1 MTTIQPPPITVL
13 DTLVDSLEKAAVYNG
28 DVQVAPAVVLW
39 PDQTSQWATLLP
51 LLRAVLPQLLTL
63 GEYDPSAR
71 TGPATWIKCM
81 LARTLPEA
89 AWPEDVVPVLYMP
102 GVAKTDLRA
111 VESCPRHLQPLA
123 ELQYRGV
130 FFTQK
135 NGRDWSVFSYL
146 KTSNGTGLGL
156 DVAQD
161 AKTQEAITRAL
172 GHLADT
178 PVSKLRGRRLE
189 ASDFD
194 SLLTDDPVRDILR
207 WLNDPKA
214 AKDKWSE
221 QVWGAFR
228 SVCKSDFGFDP
239 QAEGE
244 LVGAE
249 QLGKGENG
257 WAAVW
262 SRFAESPRL
271 YPNLP
276 ALLRK
281 AEGSFNPG
289 LFTEKSSWPGANEKE
304 EATLRAALQKLD
316 GVASHEAAK
325 SIKTLEQQHGQRRD
339 WVWASLGMSS
349 LANALGHLAVLA
361 DVASQALGG
370 QTAVEMSTVYLQGA
384 WRADASV
391 WRALA
396 CVEQKEDVAAVTAA
410 ARSIYLPWVEAAA
423 ERLQEI
429 VVKSGFPVKG
439 EAARKS
445 VKPAKAECI
454 FFADGLRFDVGQ
466 TLREELEDSGLAVET
481 SFKWQGLPSV
491 TGTCKPAV
499 SPIAHLLTGTVDDG
513 NFVPSVAE
521 SGDSLATHRFRK
533 LLDEVGVQFLGK
545 EDIGDPKGKGWCEHG
560 ELDHVGHQE
569 GAKLARRLPEQI
581 RQMRERIAELLAA
594 GWKTVR
600 VVTDHGWLLMPGG
613 LPKADLPNYLA
624 ETRWGRCAIL
634 KDSSAPTPLVVPW
647 RWSADIRVALPQ
659 GIGSYKSNKEY
670 THGGLSLQECFTPE
684 LVVTSPGGAA
694 GEVAITEVTWVG
706 LRCRIE
712 VDGECVDLKV
722 DLRTKP
728 AMADSSLAKGGKPL
742 SDAGKAS
749 LVVEDNS
756 AEGTIAVVVVINADG
771 AVISKATT
779 TVGGES

>member
-1 MTTIQPPPITVL
+1 M
-13 DTLVDSLEKAAVYNG
+13 
-28 DVQVAPAVVLW
+28 
-39 PDQTSQWATLLP
+39 
-51 LLRAVLPQLLTL
+51 
-63 GEYDPSAR
+63 
-71 TGPATWIKCM
+71 
-81 LARTLPEA
+81 
-89 AWPEDVVPVLYMP
+89 
-102 GVAKTDLRA
+102 
-111 VESCPRHLQPLA
+111 
-123 ELQYRGV
+123 

-178 PVSKLRGRRLE
+178 PITKLHGRRLE

-207 WLNDPKA
+207 WLNDPQA
-214 AKDKWSE
+214 ANEKWSE

-228 SVCKSDFGFDP
+228 SVCKSEFDFDP
-239 QAEGE
+239 EADGE

-249 QLGKGENG
+249 KLGKGENG
-257 WAAVW
+257 WASVW
-262 SRFAESPRL
+262 SRFTESPRL

-281 AEGSFNPG
+281 AEASFQPT
-289 LFTEKSSWPGANEKE
+289 LFTEQSSWPGANDKE
-304 EATLRAALQKLD
+304 EDALRAALSKLED
-316 GVASHEAAK
+316 VAANDAIA
-325 SIKTLEQQHGQRRD
+325 SIKTLEDKHGPRRE
-339 WVWASLGMSS
+339 WVWASLGMSP

-361 DVASQALGG
+361 EVAAESLGG
-370 QTAVEMSTVYLQGA
+370 QTAAEMSTGYLQGA

-391 WRALA
+391 WRALH
-396 CVEQKEDVAAVTAA
+396 CVERKEDVTAVTAA
-410 ARSIYLPWVEAAA
+410 VRSAYLPWLEAAA

-429 VVKSGFPVKG
+429 VTKSGFPVKA
-439 EAARKS
+439 ETAPKS
-445 VKPAKAECI
+445 VKPAKGECVL
-454 FFADGLRFDVGQ
+454 FADGLRFDVGQ
-466 TLREELEDSGLAVET
+466 ALREDLEAKGFSVET
-481 SFKWQGLPSV
+481 TPRWQGLPSV

-521 SGDSLATHRFRK
+521 TGDSLAIHRFRK
-533 LLDEVGVQFLGK
+533 LLAEAGVQDLGK
-545 EDIGDPKGKGWCEHG
+545 EGAGDPKGKGWCEHG
-560 ELDHVGHQE
+560 ELDHIGHQE

-581 RQMRERIAELLAA
+581 RQMRERITELLAA
-594 GWKTVR
+594 GWKKVR

-670 THGGLSLQECFTPE
+670 THGGLSLQECLTPE
-684 LVVTSPGGAA
+684 LVVTSAA
-694 GEVAITEVTWVG
+694 GAVGDVAISEVTWLG
-706 LRCRIE
+706 LRCRVQ
-712 VDGECVDLKV
+712 VDGEIADHRV

-728 AMADSSLAKGGKPL
+728 AMAESSLAKGGKAL

-749 LVVEDNS
+749 LVVEDDS
-756 AEGTIAVVVVINADG
+756 AEGMVAVVVVINAEG
-771 AVISKATT
+771 TVISKATT

>member
-1 MTTIQPPPITVL
+1 MTANKPAPITVL
-13 DTLVDSLEKAAVYNG
+13 DSLVDSLEKTTVYNG
-28 DVQVAPAVVLW
+28 NVQVAPAVVLW
-39 PDQTSQWATLLP
+39 PDEASQWLPLIP
-51 LLRAVLPQLLTL
+51 LLREVLPQLLIL
-63 GEYDPSAR
+63 GEYDPSMR
-71 TGPATWIKCM
+71 TGPAPWVKCM

-89 AWPEDVVPVLYMP
+89 TWPDGVVPVLYMP
-102 GVAKTDLRA
+102 GVARGDLRA
-111 VESCPRHLQPLA
+111 VENCPRHLQPLA

-135 NGRDWSVFSYL
+135 NGRDWTVFSYL
-146 KTSNGTGLGL
+146 KTSNETGLGL

-178 PVSKLRGRRLE
+178 PVAKLSGRRLE

-214 AKDKWSE
+214 AKEKWGE

-228 SVCKSDFGFDP
+228 SVCKSEFGFDP
-239 QAEGE
+239 DADGE

-249 QLGKGENG
+249 KLGKGENG

-262 SRFAESPRL
+262 SRFIESPRL

-276 ALLRK
+276 LLLRK
-281 AEGSFNPG
+281 AEASSQPN
-289 LFTEKSSWPGANEKE
+289 LFTKRSSWPGANEKE
-304 EATLRAALQKLD
+304 EGYLREALSKLN
-316 GVASHEAAK
+316 GVASHEAIE
-325 SIKTLEQQHGQRRD
+325 SIKALEEQHGQRRD
-339 WVWASLGMSS
+339 WVWESLGMSP

-361 DVASQALGG
+361 DVACQALGG
-370 QTAVEMSTVYLQGA
+370 QTAAEMGTVYLQGA
-384 WRADASV
+384 WLADASV

-396 CVEQKEDVAAVTAA
+396 YVEQKEDVAAVTAA
-410 ARSIYLPWVEAAA
+410 TRAIYLPWVEAAA

-429 VVKSGFPVKG
+429 VMKDGFPVEG
-439 EAARKS
+439 EAARKRVNLS
-445 VKPAKAECI
+445 KAECVL
-454 FFADGLRFDVGQ
+454 FADGLRFDVGQ
-466 TLREELEDSGLAVET
+466 VLREELETSGLSVET
-481 SFKWQGLPSV
+481 GFRWQGLPSI

-499 SPIAHLLTGTVDDG
+499 SPISHLLTGTVDDG
-513 NFVPSVAE
+513 NFIPSVAK
-521 SGDSLATHRFRK
+521 SGDSLATHRFRN
-533 LLDEVGVQFLGK
+533 LLEEIGVQFLGK
-545 EDIGDPKGKGWCEHG
+545 EDTGDSNGRGWCEHG
-560 ELDHVGHQE
+560 EIDHAGHQE
-569 GAKLARRLPEQI
+569 GAKLARRLQEQI
-581 RQMRERIAELLAA
+581 RQLRERILELFAA

-613 LPKADLPNYLA
+613 LPKVDLPNYLA

-634 KDSSAPTPLVVPW
+634 KDSSSPTPLVVPW
-647 RWSADIRVALPQ
+647 RWSADIRVAMPH

-684 LVVTSPGGAA
+684 LVVTSPGGNL
-694 GEVAITEVTWVG
+694 GEVAISEVTWFG

-712 VDGECVDLKV
+712 VDGECIDLRV

-742 SDAGKAS
+742 SEAGKAS
-749 LVVEDNS
+749 LMVEDDS
-756 AEGTIAVVVVINADG
+756 FEGMVAVVVVINADG
-771 AVISKATT
+771 AIISKTTT
-779 TVGGES
+779 TVGGEC